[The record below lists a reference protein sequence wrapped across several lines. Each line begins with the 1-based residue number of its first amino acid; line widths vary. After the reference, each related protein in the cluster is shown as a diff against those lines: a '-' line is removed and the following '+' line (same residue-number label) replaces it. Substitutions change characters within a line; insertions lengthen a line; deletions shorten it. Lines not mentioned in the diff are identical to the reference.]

1 MTTLA
6 TLKADIADDF
16 ARSDLTSSI
25 AEAITRAIEYY
36 QPVRFWFN
44 ETRGE
49 TWNTVAGQSRYSS
62 VDAPAIPKFV
72 TLDAMFITVAGQKR
86 QLCYVT
92 PEEFELQ
99 DDNSA
104 SQGEPYCY
112 TYYDITFGL
121 YPVPGDVYTVRPI
134 GHILRD
140 VPASDGETNNVW
152 MTHAYQLIRSRA
164 SADVWARKIRNT
176 DMAVLNSQ
184 AETNELDRLMS
195 ETSRRIATGR
205 IQATTF

>member
-6 TLKADIADDF
+6 TLKADIADDL
-16 ARSDLTSSI
+16 ARSDLTDSI
-25 AEAITRAIEYY
+25 AAAITRAIEYY

-49 TWNTVAGQSRYSS
+49 TWSTVAGQARYTSS
-62 VDAPAIPKFV
+62 DDTAIPKFV
-72 TLDAMFITVAGQKR
+72 TLDSLYITIGGQNR
-86 QLCYVT
+86 RLRYVT
-92 PEEFELQ
+92 PDEFELQ
-99 DDNSA
+99 TDSSA
-104 SQGEPYCY
+104 SQGEPYSY

-121 YPVPGDVYTVRPI
+121 YPIPGDVYTVRPL
-134 GHILRD
+134 GHIKRD
-140 VPASDGETNNVW
+140 VPASDAEANNVW
-152 MTHAYQLIRSRA
+152 MTDGYQLIRSRA

-176 DMAVLNSQ
+176 DMAILNSQ
-184 AETNELDRLMS
+184 AETNELDRLLS